1 MKSRKE
7 ISNHFGISE
16 QYLSMLFNGERKVS
30 WNMAEKLSDLFPG
43 KSISEWKRSNP
54 EEFRAAFSQLEK
66 ETAA

>member
-43 KSISEWKRSNP
+43 KSISEWKRSSP
-54 EEFRAAFSQLEK
+54 AELKRAFSQLEK
-66 ETAA
+66 VVA

>member
-1 MKSRKE
+1 
-7 ISNHFGISE
+7 
-16 QYLSMLFNGERKVS
+16 MLFNGERKVS